1 MLKQTNE
8 DTKWLEK
15 STALIRFSKEEMQ
28 NLIVALVMSEKSAEI
43 MDNFD
48 YAKSFKN
55 LREDIIKIKN
65 KLVKKEEEYEEETL
79 KTR

>member
-8 DTKWLEK
+8 EWLNK

-28 NLIVALVMSEKSAEI
+28 NLIVALVMAEKSAESLSNYEYEI
-43 MDNFD
+43 
-48 YAKSFKN
+48 SFRN
-55 LREDIIKIKN
+55 LRNDIIKIKD

>member
-1 MLKQTNE
+1 MSKQTNE
-8 DTKWLEK
+8 DTKWLEQ
-15 STALIRFSKEEMQ
+15 STALIRFSKTEMQ

-65 KLVKKEEEYEEETL
+65 KLVKKEEEYEEKNF